1 MGTVKEILYFDNSE
15 KTNADEMTKFAKK
28 RADELGIKN
37 VVVVWSSGYT
47 LTKFMEAAGDTK
59 YNVVAVTNPSP
70 HAVMRGMMPIVV
82 SPRDSAEVRKHKEE
96 QLAQGITEVSVT
108 ISDET
113 KAELEKQGIKV
124 CYLNDWFNLGE
135 PLALTDEWGGR
146 RGIIERFGVGAHIR
160 PLDIDAGADLSPYT
174 TISQGVRVCV
184 GCTILAVKNGIIADG
199 ETVLALGGRC
209 TALVLRAGKTAKTTI
224 IKEIIG
230 YERGSSHFERDPDHP
245 EGD

>member
-1 MGTVKEILYFDNSE
+1 MGTVKEILYFDKSD

-59 YNVVAVTNPSP
+59 LNIVAVTNPSP
-70 HAVMRGMMPIVV
+70 HSETRGMMPIVIMD
-82 SPRDSAEVRKHKEE
+82 RDSAEVKKEK
-96 QLAQGITEVSVT
+96 QALLDQGITERNST

-113 KAELEKQGIKV
+113 RAELEKRGIKV

-135 PLALTDEWGGR
+135 PYALTDEWGGR
-146 RGIIERFGVGAHIR
+146 RKIIERFGVGAHIR

-174 TISQGVRVCV
+174 TISQGVRVCI
-184 GCTILAVKNGIIADG
+184 GCTVLAVKNGIIADG

-224 IKEIIG
+224 VKEIVG